1 MMYERQIAEV
11 TDAQYS
17 ELSELWAASVA
28 KTHNFLPNDFIPK
41 YKPIL
46 AKDYFPSV
54 QLYGLF
60 DEQRKILGF
69 SGVSGDKLE
78 MLFIHPDYFGLGLGS
93 MLLNKA
99 IIEQGVTKVDV
110 NEQNPDA
117 LTFYL
122 KHGFQIVSRSELD
135 EQGNPFPI
143 LHLSL

>member
-1 MMYERQIAEV
+1 MYERQIAEV

-54 QLYGLF
+54 QLYGLI